1 LTLMF
6 GKTISNLLSKVK
18 ITQQHA
24 IVFKDIVSIDG
35 HYENSIVRIVT
46 HAHKDHLYGLNVSV
60 KESSLIAMTK
70 ATHDIL
76 LALGYRLPKNKTLP
90 LNYEQ
95 EFRIGDLTL
104 SLHKAKHI
112 IGAAQVLAVDPDNS
126 RLVYTGDFKLP
137 STPILEADLLIIE
150 ATYGN
155 PEHTRPFKYEVESL
169 FIDLV
174 KSSLPKGPVYIFG
187 YHGKLQEAMEIL
199 RSGGI
204 DAPFI
209 APKKVYDV
217 TLAAM
222 KHGLKVEGLY
232 YDKTLEAEEIMRS
245 KWYVYFAHMNT
256 PKKTFYHRVSSL
268 SIVLSGWEFKE
279 PLKRINDKTYL
290 VALSD
295 HADFEQLLEYVEE
308 SKPKVVVTDASREG
322 SAHMLAKEIRRRF
335 SIPAIAL
342 P

>member
-1 LTLMF
+1 MTITLS
-6 GKTISNLLSKVK
+6 KVVNELLSKVK
-18 ITQQHA
+18 ITHEHA

-35 HYENSIVRIVT
+35 FYSESLVRIVT
-46 HAHKDHLYGLNVSV
+46 HAHKDHLYGLRDSIRKNP
-60 KESSLIAMTK
+60 LIAMTK
-70 ATHDIL
+70 ATYDIL
-76 LALGYRLPKNKTLP
+76 TALGYRIPKEKTLT
-90 LNYEQ
+90 LNYNQ
-95 EFRIGDLTL
+95 EFKIGDLTL

-112 IGAAQVLAVDPDNS
+112 VGAAQVLAVDNDGS

-137 STPILEADLLIIE
+137 STPILDSDLLVIE

-155 PEHTRPFKYEVESL
+155 PEHVRPFKYEVESL

-174 KSSLPKGPVYIFG
+174 KSGLPHGPVYVFG

-209 APKKVYDV
+209 APRKVYDV
-217 TLAAM
+217 TLAAI
-222 KHGLKVEGLY
+222 KHGLNVEGLY

-245 KWYVYFAHMNT
+245 KWYVYFAHINS
-256 PKKTFYHRVSSL
+256 PKRNYYHRVSSL
-268 SIVLSGWEFKE
+268 SIILTGWEFKE
-279 PLKRINDKTYL
+279 PLRRLNNKTYI

-322 SAHMLAKEIRRRF
+322 SAHILAKEIRKRL